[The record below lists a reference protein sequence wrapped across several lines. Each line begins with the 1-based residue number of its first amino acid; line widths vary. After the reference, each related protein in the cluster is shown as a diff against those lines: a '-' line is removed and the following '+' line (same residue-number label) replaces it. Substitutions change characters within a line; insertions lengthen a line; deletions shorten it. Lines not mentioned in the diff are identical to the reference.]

1 MSASPL
7 TESGGRAGTDPADV
21 TWMAVG
27 AKEGLELHARG
38 RGAEARELFAAMGD
52 RQASLR

>member
-1 MSASPL
+1 
-7 TESGGRAGTDPADV
+7 
-21 TWMAVG
+21 MAVG

-52 RQASLR
+52 RAGLAEVKELSPGSRGQG